1 MQNLR
6 FENPEF
12 LLLLLL
18 LPLLLYVYIQRK
30 RFKQSSVRYS
40 DISIFNQLKVPLSIR
55 LRHLLIG
62 LKLLGIA
69 FLIVAMARPQ
79 AGRSKRQI
87 SSDGIDIMLTLDV
100 SSSMEL
106 NDLDNGERTRLE
118 VAKQVVSD
126 FISGRQSDRIGMV
139 VFAGESFTQCPL
151 TLDYKILLDFLKGI
165 PIAEKSWDGTAI
177 GMALINA
184 VNRLREAE
192 GRSQVIILLTDGVNN
207 AGEIDPQTA
216 AETADAVGVRVY
228 TIGIGS
234 DGSIRRAVPG
244 LFGTR
249 YQNVEVE
256 IDEETLRVVA
266 EKTGGKYYRAT
277 SEEKLE
283 QIYEEIGDLER
294 TEIMSEVHVEYSERY
309 TEFLWAGLFLL
320 LCEVLFSNTRFR
332 SLP

>member
-12 LLLLLL
+12 LLFLLL
-18 LPLLLYVYIQRK
+18 LPLLLYVYIRRK
-30 RFKQSSVRYS
+30 RLRQSSVRYS
-40 DISIFNQLKVPLSIR
+40 DISIFNELKVPLSIR

-192 GRSQVIILLTDGVNN
+192 GRSQVVILLTDGVNN

-256 IDEETLRVVA
+256 IDEETLRAVA

-283 QIYEEIGDLER
+283 QIYEEIGELER

-309 TEFLWAGLFLL
+309 AAFLWTGLLLL
-320 LCEVLFSNTRFR
+320 LCETLLSNTRFR

>member
-6 FENPEF
+6 FENPEW
-12 LLLLLL
+12 LILISL
-18 LPLLLYVYIQRK
+18 LPILLYFYIRRRRFRK
-30 RFKQSSVRYS
+30 SSVRYS
-40 DISIFNQLKVPLSIR
+40 DISVFRSLKKPLSIK
-55 LRHLLIG
+55 LRHALIAM
-62 LKLLGIA
+62 KLLGFS

-79 AGRSKRQI
+79 SGRSKRQI
-87 SSDGIDIMLTLDV
+87 SSEGIDIMLTLDV

-106 NDLDNGERTRLE
+106 NDLDNGDRTRLE

-126 FISGRQSDRIGMV
+126 FINGRQSDRIGMV

-151 TLDYKILLDFLKGI
+151 TLDYKILLEFLEGI

-207 AGEIDPQTA
+207 AGEIDPLTA
-216 AETADAVGVRVY
+216 AETAGAVGVRVY

-234 DGSIRRAVPG
+234 DGSIRRAVPSV
-244 LFGTR
+244 FGTR

-256 IDEETLRVVA
+256 IDEETLRTVA
-266 EKTGGKYYRAT
+266 QKTGGKYYRAT
-277 SEEKLE
+277 SEKKLE
-283 QIYEEIGDLER
+283 QIYEEIGELER
-294 TEIMSEVHVEYSERY
+294 TEITSEIHVEYTDRY
-309 TEFLWAGLFLL
+309 MPLLWAGLFFL
-320 LCEVLFSNTRFR
+320 LCEVLLSNTRFR

>member
-6 FENPEF
+6 FENPEW
-12 LLLLLL
+12 LILISL
-18 LPLLLYVYIQRK
+18 LPILLYFYIRRR
-30 RFKQSSVRYS
+30 RFRQSSVRYS
-40 DISIFNQLKVPLSIR
+40 DISVFRSLKKPLSIK
-55 LRHLLIG
+55 LRHALIAM
-62 LKLLGIA
+62 KLLGFL

-79 AGRSKRQI
+79 SGRSKREI
-87 SSDGIDIMLTLDV
+87 SSEGIDIMLTLDV

-106 NDLDNGERTRLE
+106 NDLDNGDRTRLE

-126 FISGRQSDRIGMV
+126 FINGRQSDRIGMV

-151 TLDYKILLDFLKGI
+151 TLDYKILLEFLEGI

-207 AGEIDPQTA
+207 AGEIDPVTA
-216 AETADAVGVRVY
+216 AETAGAVGVRIY

-244 LFGTR
+244 VFGTR

-256 IDEETLRVVA
+256 IDEETLRTVA
-266 EKTGGKYYRAT
+266 KKTGGKYYRAT
-277 SEEKLE
+277 SEKKLE
-283 QIYEEIGDLER
+283 QIYDEIGELER
-294 TEIMSEVHVEYSERY
+294 TEITSEIHVEYTDRY
-309 TEFLWAGLFLL
+309 MPLLWAGLFLL
-320 LCEVLFSNTRFR
+320 LCEVLLSNTRFR